1 MLELFIVLLGGEG
14 DVPKAPVAAFVPANY
29 LKLAADLRDF
39 HDAEIGKA
47 CVKTSRH
54 FWYLSEPLEPDR
66 EKLEKAIN
74 GGQLEEVV
82 QQAENELSLARK
94 MLDWKPWE
102 PLVQEP
108 PQGQWKWPM

>member
-1 MLELFIVLLGGEG
+1 MQ
-14 DVPKAPVAAFVPANY
+14 
-29 LKLAADLRDF
+29 
-39 HDAEIGKA
+39 
-47 CVKTSRH
+47 
-54 FWYLSEPLEPDR
+54 EPDR

-108 PQGQWKWPM
+108 PQGQWKWPMMREGAKKAVKDSERVVYQAKDA